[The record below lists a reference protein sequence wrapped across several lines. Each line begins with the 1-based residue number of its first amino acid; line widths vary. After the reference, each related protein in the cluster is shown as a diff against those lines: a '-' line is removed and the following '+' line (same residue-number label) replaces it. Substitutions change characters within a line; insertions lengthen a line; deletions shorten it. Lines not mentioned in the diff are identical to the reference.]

1 MLKEV
6 KEFFTGGEQLREAKA
21 QITRL
26 EAKSRLSN
34 REEDKLTQAQRI
46 SRRHLLKLAAT
57 GIGIAVVGGVTGE
70 LIDWIVSSDGQ
81 KETDGNSEAD
91 TIRQQ
96 IKQYESQHY
105 GEVTE
110 ETTKQLSQFIS
121 DLYNQTYGKK
131 PIQNKTLVIDNSY
144 LRSKGQPE
152 TQVPMGD
159 AGVVVLYQDTNSG
172 KINQIIPIII
182 FAGKPEASDPTINK
196 LSVFRALIEHEFSHA
211 QTKVTPETESVT
223 VTGRTFKA
231 DRRRGFKW
239 VDITFG
245 DGDHTDEF
253 CHFFDEVNTQLL
265 AEYLNDPTNQDS
277 IFRQMNASPVYK
289 HSLAT
294 TYVEGAKHLRRI
306 YQRLGISATDLEKL
320 HYEAQPKKLLDLIDQ
335 KVQILGVRLTEPAST
350 TLANLNPGGNNDIV
364 EIAPLANLAD
374 SISKQTNG

>member
-57 GIGIAVVGGVTGE
+57 GIGIAVVGGVTVE